1 MSCEHG
7 NKNSYIDVYKKK
19 PLTHPGR
26 IVPSISTIIHLK
38 IWIVVVVHG
47 ERTAMPG
54 FILCLRVH
62 SLRGGGTVGFAR
74 VPLLAAIRTIK
85 EEVVFRKA
93 LVCHPF
99 LVVGTL
105 DAVQLVNKVREP
117 PDWIPS
123 LSTPMMLVV
132 GTLTLNL
139 TGGKG
144 TRPGLSAREVD
155 GPGKR
160 IMLSLRFNDTR
171 TTSRVM
177 LITALLGSPVDLKVI
192 GLVQLGDAMT
202 VLAIGEPGAVPTGRA
217 PGPWVGMDGITAGM
231 VALLVVIEADAHG
244 AIATARPRVEDAPST
259 VSTCVGTALG
269 GVGGRCL
276 GRLSRWLGWRRYL
289 WQYT

>member
-7 NKNSYIDVYKKK
+7 TIIKIHTLMCTKKK
-19 PLTHPGR
+19 PLAHPSW

-54 FILCLRVH
+54 FIFCLGVH

-85 EEVVFRKA
+85 EEVIFLKS
-93 LVCHPF
+93 LVRHPV

-160 IMLSLRFNDTR
+160 IMLSL
-171 TTSRVM
+171 
-177 LITALLGSPVDLKVI
+177 
-192 GLVQLGDAMT
+192 
-202 VLAIGEPGAVPTGRA
+202 
-217 PGPWVGMDGITAGM
+217 
-231 VALLVVIEADAHG
+231 
-244 AIATARPRVEDAPST
+244 
-259 VSTCVGTALG
+259 
-269 GVGGRCL
+269 
-276 GRLSRWLGWRRYL
+276 
-289 WQYT
+289 